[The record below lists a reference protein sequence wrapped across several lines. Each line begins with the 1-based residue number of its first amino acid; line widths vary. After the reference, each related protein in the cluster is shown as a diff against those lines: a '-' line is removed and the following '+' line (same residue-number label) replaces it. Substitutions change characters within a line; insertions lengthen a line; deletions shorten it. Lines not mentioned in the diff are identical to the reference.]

1 MASLKAALLVIAV
14 DVIVLSEYILTLSPL
29 NLYENGFEPRWLRS
43 LLSEENGGLT
53 AAKSNLSDKYLTLC
67 ASLARIALRMT

>member
-1 MASLKAALLVIAV
+1 MASLKAALLVIAM

-53 AAKSNLSDKYLTLC
+53 TAG
-67 ASLARIALRMT
+67 